1 LYSTDG
7 RTVTFHTNGNQ
18 FAQYLPVTTIR
29 IAALY
34 ISLPFMILSA
44 GKPLLWVEP
53 ADLQSRDLFYG
64 SGGKEHEPTGPFA
77 FLKEDP
83 DGTNPKFDVRDSQG
97 TKWKVKLGEEAG
109 PETVATRFVWAIGYF
124 TNEDYFL
131 PEIQIDGLPGKL
143 KRGQKLRVGGNK
155 FANVRLKRSGKGEKS
170 ESYWK
175 WKENPFNNTREFNGL
190 RALMAVLNNWDLKDS
205 NNRINN
211 DKEGNEVY
219 LVKDLGA
226 SFGTDHLVKS
236 HSVAKGNLI
245 SFDSSKFITKKN
257 AQTVDFGTPGRP
269 SLAFVANPHETFSR
283 KDMEWIGND
292 VPVEDAKWMGNLLG
306 QLTPVQIREAFRAGG
321 YSPEDSE
328 GFARIVERRIAELK
342 SL

>member
-1 LYSTDG
+1 M
-7 RTVTFHTNGNQ
+7 
-18 FAQYLPVTTIR
+18 TTTR

-34 ISLPFMILSA
+34 LSLPFIILGA

-53 ADLQSRDLFYG
+53 TDLQSRDLFYG
-64 SGGKEHEPTGPFA
+64 SGGKEHEPAGPFA
-77 FLKEDP
+77 FLKEDTG
-83 DGTNPKFDVRDSQG
+83 GTNPKFDVTDSQG

-109 PETVATRFVWAIGYF
+109 PETVAARLVWAMGYF

-131 PEIQIDGLPGKL
+131 PEIQINGLPGKL
-143 KRGQKLRVGGNK
+143 KRGQKLRLGENK

-175 WKENPFNNTREFNGL
+175 WKKNPFNNTREFNGL
-190 RALMAVLNNWDLKDS
+190 RALMAVLNNWDLKDV
-205 NNRINN
+205 NNGIVI

-236 HSVAKGNLI
+236 HAEAKGNLI
-245 SFDSSKFITKKN
+245 SFDASKFIIKKN
-257 AQTVDFGTPGRP
+257 AQIVDFATPGAP
-269 SLAFVANPHETFSR
+269 SLVFAFNPHETFSR
-283 KDMEWIGND
+283 KEMGWIGND

-321 YSPEDSE
+321 YSPENSE
-328 GFARIVERRIAELK
+328 GFARIVERRIMELK
-342 SL
+342 NL